1 MCNNKKHCSFAN
13 HCGFD
18 DSWRLQKLK
27 NDKLRVQRSVN
38 MCRSELFSDS
48 ANLILVSR
56 ESHCDTATSATAPR
70 WPPGHHHDRLILQ
83 TSKLIVTSY
92 FCAGYMFWWPPAT
105 GATSLHPS
113 PRLLSLPP
121 ESSESSWLSSESNL
135 SWIVVKSLHYAAM
148 DRLSPCPRP
157 WAGVC
162 WPVCGHEC
170 WLRYCHRKVRK
181 KIDANY
187 IYLRVSFQTNISEQ
201 FCNHRPGDWRIV
213 HSGSDTW
220 VSSHSDLLIY
230 LSTRTKNYLY
240 L

>member
-27 NDKLRVQRSVN
+27 NDKVGVQRSVN

-48 ANLILVSR
+48 ANLILDSL

-70 WPPGHHHDRLILQ
+70 WPPWPSDLQ

-92 FCAGYMFWWPPAT
+92 FCVGDMFWWPPAT

-121 ESSESSWLSSESNL
+121 ESSESSWLSSESPEFPIYNS
-135 SWIVVKSLHYAAM
+135 SWISASCSGPSASLSSSM
-148 DRLSPCPRP
+148 GWSVLTSL
-157 WAGVC
+157 W
-162 WPVCGHEC
+162 
-170 WLRYCHRKVRK
+170 
-181 KIDANY
+181 
-187 IYLRVSFQTNISEQ
+187 
-201 FCNHRPGDWRIV
+201 
-213 HSGSDTW
+213 TW
-220 VSSHSDLLIY
+220 VLAQILPSEGED
-230 LSTRTKNYLY
+230 
-240 L
+240 